1 MKWVGLMRRRWV
13 IGLLLVLAACN
24 LETASAPTATPQIIP
39 SPVLP
44 GTTIPT
50 PTRNLGTPTSGIQLT
65 PNTAGLVTRLPNS
78 GATDAPIANAQ
89 TLGQTCQVY
98 LVYSGADPANV
109 ISMRARPSA
118 DAPLVIRVPNNA
130 RVFLVPN
137 AQEVAMEGYH
147 WLNILYVDA
156 GQNRYQGWAARDSFM
171 QAGIRDTSIAT
182 LRGTGEQAPC

>member
-1 MKWVGLMRRRWV
+1 MRRGWV
-13 IGLLLVLAACN
+13 IGVLLLLAACN
-24 LETASAPTATPQIIP
+24 LESASAPTATPGIIP

-44 GTTIPT
+44 ETTIPS
-50 PTRNLGTPTSGIQLT
+50 PMPNQGTATLSIDQQLT
-65 PNTAGLVTRLPNS
+65 PNRTLAATRLPGS
-78 GATDAPIANAQ
+78 GATNVPASNAQ
-89 TLGQTCQVY
+89 VLGQTCQVY
-98 LVYSGADPANV
+98 LVYSGVDPANV
-109 ISMRARPSA
+109 ISLRARPSA
-118 DAPLVIRVPNNA
+118 DSPLVTRIPNNA
-130 RVFLVPN
+130 RVFLMPN